1 MVATV
6 FAPAISTSII
16 FLSLHC
22 RWIHVWVG
30 GRLNTVQDRVRR
42 TRERI
47 AASDPG
53 LGHLRQAGSVVIGAG
68 TVLAVEY
75 GFATLIHAGAQG
87 TLVAMLLGAVTAMMG
102 ATALSGSSWGKV
114 RTAVFFPVAIGVGLI
129 AGAAVAGH
137 TDLMLVVFVF
147 VMFAAVFVRRFG
159 AAFFTYGFMGWMGY
173 FFASFLGSTIATVP
187 MLIAEVAIATAWI
200 LLLSVTV
207 LRSSPARTVG
217 RMLRAFGAHT
227 RGIAAVAADLL
238 EADPGDERR
247 RRRLRRTLQGRHLRL
262 AESAL
267 MIDGTLADRDAAPVG
282 WPAAALR
289 RHLVDAQLTIDALAM
304 SVATLAAVD
313 AELGRSSPV
322 TARAALALRRLG
334 AADYGAAE
342 ITARALADSAAEDAA
357 EDADLPWRSTAD
369 GEVRA
374 ALAARRAGTA
384 VLEYVELVRRWNSPP
399 RTAIVEDFEPA
410 VMMAMGNLP
419 GSPSVAADVAPR
431 AHRWNPLGRLDL
443 TTRQAVQVAIAGGL
457 AILLG
462 SELSP
467 TRYYWAVIAAFVA
480 FAGTSTRSETFIKAG
495 NRVLGT
501 LVGLF
506 AAIWLAELTRGSTA
520 LVLVVI
526 LASVFLG
533 FYLLRVSYA
542 FMIFF
547 ITIMV
552 AQLYSVLN
560 EFSDGLLVLRLEET
574 AIGAAVGAVVAL
586 FVVPT
591 STRDTVRAAR
601 TNLMSSLSD
610 LLDAVARR
618 INPSAVPAAASGAD
632 GGDGP
637 QPAADLD
644 GLVRTVEN
652 RLRQLTLVSAPL
664 TRPMLLNNDPRR
676 VSRELRLYAASAT
689 YARALTVQL
698 RRASQVPVRLA
709 SASLSLAAASRTL
722 ADPASGRS
730 DQQVLD
736 DLAARRPSALR
747 PRGSRRARLARRRPT
762 AHPPAAAHARA
773 RHQRLQHRHHPR
785 SRTRGPHQPHE
796 CTSCHPVP
804 EAGCRRGAP
813 RGLARAARSGHHH
826 PDRRERQPGGVRLD
840 GRHGQVPPR
849 GAGLGHVSG
858 RRDRSRSSSGR
869 GPRCR
874 GCRPRQ
880 RA

>member
-1 MVATV
+1 M
-6 FAPAISTSII
+6 
-16 FLSLHC
+16 
-22 RWIHVWVG
+22 
-30 GRLNTVQDRVRR
+30 NTVQDRVRR
-42 TRERI
+42 TRDRI

-53 LGHLRQAGSVVIGAG
+53 LGHLRQAGSVMIGVG

-75 GFATLIHAGAQG
+75 GFGTLIHAGAQG

-114 RTAVFFPVAIGVGLI
+114 QTAGFFPVAIGVGLL

-137 TDLMLVVFVF
+137 TDVMLVVFVF
-147 VMFAAVFVRRFG
+147 VMFAAVFVRQFG

-173 FFASFLGSTIATVP
+173 FFASFLGATIATVP
-187 MLIAEVAIATAWI
+187 MLIAEVAIASAWI
-200 LLLSVTV
+200 LMLSVTV

-217 RMLRAFGAHT
+217 RMLRAFGAHS

-304 SVATLAAVD
+304 SVATLAVVD
-313 AELGRSSPV
+313 AELGRSSPI
-322 TARAALALRRLG
+322 TARTALALRRFG
-334 AADYGAAE
+334 AADYPAAA
-342 ITARALADSAAEDAA
+342 ITARALADSAA

-374 ALAARRAGTA
+374 VMAARRAGTA

-399 RTAIVEDFEPA
+399 GTTIAEDFEPA
-410 VMMAMGNLP
+410 VMMTMGNLP
-419 GSPSVAADVAPR
+419 GSPAVAADVAPR
-431 AHRWNPLGRLDL
+431 AHRWNPLGRLNL

-462 SELSP
+462 RELST
-467 TRYYWAVIAAFVA
+467 TRYYWAAIAAFVA
-480 FAGTSTRSETFIKAG
+480 FAGTATRSETFIKAG

-547 ITIMV
+547 VTIMV
-552 AQLYSVLN
+552 AQLYSVLY

-601 TNLMSSLSD
+601 TTLMFSLSD

-618 INPSAVPAAASGAD
+618 IDPSAVPAAVCGA
-632 GGDGP
+632 GRGDGP
-637 QPAADLD
+637 QAAANLD

-664 TRPMLLNNDPRR
+664 TRPMLFNNDPRR

-689 YARALTVQL
+689 YARALAVQL
-698 RRASQVPVRLA
+698 RRASQAPVRLA

-736 DLAARRPSALR
+736 DLAAADRMLFDPADPDEPALHAAARPLIHLQQLMHELATSDYGLGARLRSRAAGRGGRHRLVRHGAGPAPAR
-747 PRGSRRARLARRRPT
+747 PRHRGGRGQPT
-762 AHPPAAAHARA
+762 GQDHPPPTRKHR
-773 RHQRLQHRHHPR
+773 RH
-785 SRTRGPHQPHE
+785 
-796 CTSCHPVP
+796 
-804 EAGCRRGAP
+804 RR
-813 RGLARAARSGHHH
+813 
-826 PDRRERQPGGVRLD
+826 
-840 GRHGQVPPR
+840 
-849 GAGLGHVSG
+849 
-858 RRDRSRSSSGR
+858 
-869 GPRCR
+869 
-874 GCRPRQ
+874 
-880 RA
+880 